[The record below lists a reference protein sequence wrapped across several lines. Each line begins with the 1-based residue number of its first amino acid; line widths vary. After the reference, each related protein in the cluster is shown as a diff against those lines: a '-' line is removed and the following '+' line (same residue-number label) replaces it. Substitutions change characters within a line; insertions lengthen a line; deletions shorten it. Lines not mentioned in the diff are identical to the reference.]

1 MADRSN
7 ISDSRPNGVES
18 HNAIVPPTAWMLVG
32 VFVFRTEPFAP
43 LVVRASIE
51 GHLPEVMP
59 AHRSDVMFIVKNR
72 ALGVLAALLIAAGF
86 VGFSALFD
94 TLAGSPVHQQ
104 GEDTP
109 DRQAG
114 TVTAPSL
121 PTAGTGLSVV
131 RRAHSKA
138 EWRLS
143 HSAHQP

>member
-1 MADRSN
+1 
-7 ISDSRPNGVES
+7 
-18 HNAIVPPTAWMLVG
+18 MLVG
-32 VFVFRTEPFAP
+32 VFVFRTEPFAL

-121 PTAGTGLSVV
+121 PTAGTALSVV
-131 RRAHSKA
+131 RRAHPKA
-138 EWRLS
+138 E
-143 HSAHQP
+143 